1 MLFWYLASAGGA
13 PSFWLFCKFDMRENK
28 RIRENLKE
36 NESNAQCKLKNEKT
50 ALDTGKEHRYN
61 KHCRFVCAPDRQGAQ
76 KES

>member
-36 NESNAQCKLKNEKT
+36 NESNAQCKT